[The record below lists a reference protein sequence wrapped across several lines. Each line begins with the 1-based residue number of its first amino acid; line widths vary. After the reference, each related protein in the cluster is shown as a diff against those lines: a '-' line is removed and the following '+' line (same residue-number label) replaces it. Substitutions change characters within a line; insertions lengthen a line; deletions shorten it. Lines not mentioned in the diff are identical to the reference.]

1 MGYFNKIKNDR
12 IKLEL
17 RLSQQLS
24 RIVVTGNPGV
34 GKRTLSSMLSKRL
47 GFRIIN
53 LNEFVIK
60 NRLVFTDKTLDVY
73 DVYLKKATIMLRRE
87 IKQYQDVIITGH
99 LAPYLL
105 RPDQVDL
112 VVVLRR
118 SPENLLQTFKKRN
131 YDLRKIRENITS
143 EILGITLYD
152 SIKKFGKEKIIE
164 FDTTTTPS
172 KETIKHLIEAL
183 SDKSKR
189 KTENIDWMPT
199 LKDRQEILKL
209 VSY

>member
-1 MGYFNKIKNDR
+1 
-12 IKLEL
+12 
-17 RLSQQLS
+17 
-24 RIVVTGNPGV
+24 
-34 GKRTLSSMLSKRL
+34 
-47 GFRIIN
+47 
-53 LNEFVIK
+53 
-60 NRLVFTDKTLDVY
+60 
-73 DVYLKKATIMLRRE
+73 
-87 IKQYQDVIITGH
+87 
-99 LAPYLL
+99 
-105 RPDQVDL
+105 
-112 VVVLRR
+112 
-118 SPENLLQTFKKRN
+118 
-131 YDLRKIRENITS
+131 LRKIRENITS

>member
-1 MGYFNKIKNDR
+1 M
-12 IKLEL
+12 
-17 RLSQQLS
+17 S

-34 GKRTLSSMLSKRL
+34 GKRTLSSMLSKKL
-47 GFRIIN
+47 GFKIIN

-60 NRLVFTDKTLDVY
+60 NRLVFTDKTLNVY
-73 DVYLKKATIMLRRE
+73 DVHLKKARLMLRRE
-87 IKQYQDVIITGH
+87 IKQYQDTIITGH

-105 RPDQVDL
+105 MPDQVDL

-118 SPENLLQTFKKRN
+118 SPEKLLQTFKRRN
-131 YDLRKIRENITS
+131 YDLRKTRENITS

-164 FDTTTTPS
+164 FDTTTTPG
-172 KETIKHLIEAL
+172 KDIIKHLIEAL
-183 SDKSKR
+183 SDESKR

-199 LKDRQEILKL
+199 LKDKKEILKL

>member
-1 MGYFNKIKNDR
+1 M
-12 IKLEL
+12 
-17 RLSQQLS
+17 S

-47 GFRIIN
+47 GFKIIN

-73 DVYLKKATIMLRRE
+73 DVYLKKATLMLRRE
-87 IKQYQDVIITGH
+87 IKQYQDTIITGH

-105 RPDQVDL
+105 MPDQVDL
-112 VVVLRR
+112 VVVLRC

-172 KETIKHLIEAL
+172 KDIIKHLIEAL
-183 SDKSKR
+183 SDESKR

-199 LKDRQEILKL
+199 LKDKQEILKL

>member
-1 MGYFNKIKNDR
+1 M
-12 IKLEL
+12 
-17 RLSQQLS
+17 S

-47 GFRIIN
+47 GFKIIN

-60 NRLVFTDKTLDVY
+60 NKLVFTDKALGVY
-73 DVYLKKATIMLRRE
+73 DIYIKKASGMLRKDLKR
-87 IKQYQDVIITGH
+87 YDDVIITGH

-105 RPDQVDL
+105 FPSQVDL

-118 SPENLLQTFKKRN
+118 SPKYLLQTFKERN
-131 YDLRKIRENITS
+131 YTIVKIRENITS

-152 SIKKFGKEKIIE
+152 SIKKFGKQKIIE
-164 FDTTTTPS
+164 FDTTTTSS
-172 KETIKHLIEAL
+172 KEIIKRLIEAL
-183 SDKSKR
+183 SDESKR
-189 KTENIDWMPT
+189 RIGDIDWMST
-199 LKDRQEILKL
+199 LKHHQELLKL

>member
-1 MGYFNKIKNDR
+1 M
-12 IKLEL
+12 
-17 RLSQQLS
+17 S

-34 GKRTLSSMLSKRL
+34 GKRTLSSLLSKRL

-99 LAPYLL
+99 LAPYLI